1 MAGIDTDIL
10 MSDAAKYQ
18 YDASKES
25 QTTAVSNKGD
35 MTMNDFW
42 KLMAAQLQYQDPMN
56 PMSNSDMMMLRINV
70 SIIIVITLNTGMS

>member
-10 MSDAAKYQ
+10 MSDAAKSQ

-35 MTMNDFW
+35 MLWRSSRPYPTT
-42 KLMAAQLQYQDPMN
+42 
-56 PMSNSDMMMLRINV
+56 SHRLR
-70 SIIIVITLNTGMS
+70 

>member
-25 QTTAVSNKGD
+25 QTTDGCTASIPGS
-35 MTMNDFW
+35 
-42 KLMAAQLQYQDPMN
+42 YE
-56 PMSNSDMMMLRINV
+56 SDEQQ
-70 SIIIVITLNTGMS
+70 